1 MSHFQLHHIAP
12 LVLDVD
18 AKRGV
23 LQSCTGLGRNSNR
36 VVKAHIR
43 WCIID
48 DHRTVHLIGGDSEGQ
63 RPRQFAT
70 HIALAT
76 QQFDMVLGRLR
87 QQPVTFVNLEHEPGR
102 VTTRSDG
109 VRRI

>member
-1 MSHFQLHHIAP
+1 MSQFQLHHIAP

-18 AKRGV
+18 ASAAFYKAA
-23 LQSCTGLGRNSNR
+23 LGLGEIPNR

-76 QQFDMVLGRLR
+76 QQFDMVPTRLR
-87 QQPVTFVNLEHEPGR
+87 QQPVTFVNLEH
-102 VTTRSDG
+102 
-109 VRRI
+109 